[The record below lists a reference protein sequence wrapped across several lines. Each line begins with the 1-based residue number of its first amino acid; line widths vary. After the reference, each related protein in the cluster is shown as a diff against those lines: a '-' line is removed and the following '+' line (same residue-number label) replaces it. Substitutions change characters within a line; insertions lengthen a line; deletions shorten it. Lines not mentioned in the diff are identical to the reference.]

1 MLYYTPQDYFATW
14 GEDGVVDLKHE
25 FEQILL
31 IISGRCL
38 LGKEVRE
45 KILGQFYELFTEINE
60 GVNVASFLFPYIPIP
75 VNRRRDRARIKLTE
89 ILCEIV
95 RSRKNSNRVEQDML
109 QKLMDSRYK
118 DGRPTTEAEV
128 AGMIIALLFAGQ
140 HTSASVTTWTGACLL
155 THEKFL
161 DAALEEQNNIM
172 KKYHDKIDYNV
183 LLEMET
189 LHSCIKETTRMHA
202 ALPALVRKVQ
212 KNISV
217 RTREGREF
225 GIPKGETLVNLVMQT
240 SKLPHIYKDPEVYDP
255 DRFRPGRE
263 EDKVG
268 GKFSYT
274 FFGGGRHVCT
284 GEPYA
289 FMQIKIIWS
298 HLLRNFDLKLLSPF
312 PKTDWSKFVLE
323 PKGRV
328 MVNYK
333 RRPLP
338 RN

>member
-1 MLYYTPQDYFATW
+1 
-14 GEDGVVDLKHE
+14 
-25 FEQILL
+25 L

-45 KILGQFYELFTEINE
+45 KILGQFYELFSEIE
-60 GVNVASFLFPYIPIP
+60 KGVNFVSFLFPYIPIP
-75 VNRRRDRARIKLTE
+75 VNRRRDRARIKLVE
-89 ILCEIV
+89 ILSEIV
-95 RSRKNSNRVEQDML
+95 RSRKNSNRVERDVL

-118 DGRPTTEAEV
+118 DGRPTTETEV

-155 THEKFL
+155 TNEKFL
-161 DAALEEQNNIM
+161 DAAVEEQNRIM
-172 KKYHDKIDYNV
+172 KKYNYKIDYNV

-189 LHSCIKETTRMHA
+189 LHRCIKESTRMHA
-202 ALPALVRKVQ
+202 AVPVLVRKAQ
-212 KNISV
+212 KNINV
-217 RTREGREF
+217 RTKEGFEF
-225 GIPKGETLVNLVMQT
+225 GIPKGETLVNLVMLT

-274 FFGGGRHVCT
+274 FFGGGRHACT
-284 GEPYA
+284 GEAYS

-298 HLLRNFDLKLLSPF
+298 HLLRNFHLKLLSPF

-323 PKGRV
+323 PKGKV
-328 MVNYK
+328 MVNYT
-333 RRPLP
+333 RRPPLG
-338 RN
+338 N